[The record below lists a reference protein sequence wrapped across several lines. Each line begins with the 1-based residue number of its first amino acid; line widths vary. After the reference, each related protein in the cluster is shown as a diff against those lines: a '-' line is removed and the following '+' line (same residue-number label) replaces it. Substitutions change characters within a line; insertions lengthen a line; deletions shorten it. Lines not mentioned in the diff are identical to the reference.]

1 MKYLLTSESVGAG
14 HPDKICDQISD
25 AVVDSLLKQDKTSR
39 IACDVIANDDFIYIG
54 GQITTKGYVDTTKE
68 AWKILK
74 PLGYK
79 ETDFKIISAIIPQ
92 SPNIA
97 MGVDKNANKELG
109 AGDQGILFGY
119 ATNENKYF
127 MPWPIVLAHELVKR
141 AEFLRR
147 NKKFP
152 YAKADMKS
160 QVTMEYDDQTD
171 KILIKKVLMSIQ
183 HEENFN
189 EAKFKK
195 FVKDNI
201 IDFVAKENNFNL
213 NYEILINPTGK
224 FVIGGPKGDTGL
236 TGRKIIVDTYG
247 GFAHHGGGAF
257 SGKDATKIDRSAAYM
272 ARYIAKNLVA
282 ANIANKIEI
291 QLSYAIG
298 LPRPQSIYI
307 DTFGDNKY
315 SQEFLINLINKHF
328 DLSVEGIINT
338 LNLLNVSYLPLATFG
353 HVGRL
358 DLDLPWEKLDKAK
371 EIENDIHLYN
381 ENQTKLKTNN

>member
-92 SPNIA
+92 SPDIA

-160 QVTMEYDDQTD
+160 QVTMEYNDQTN

-189 EAKFKK
+189 EVKFKK

-358 DLDLPWEKLDKAK
+358 DLDLPWEKLDKVA
-371 EIENDIHLYN
+371 EIKKDL
-381 ENQTKLKTNN
+381 

>member
-92 SPNIA
+92 SPDIA

-127 MPWPIVLAHELVKR
+127 MPWPIVLANELVKR

-160 QVTMEYDDQTD
+160 QVTMEYDDQTN

-358 DLDLPWEKLDKAK
+358 DLDLPWEKLDKVA
-371 EIENDIHLYN
+371 EIKKDL
-381 ENQTKLKTNN
+381 

>member
-92 SPNIA
+92 SPDIA

-183 HEENFN
+183 HDENFKLN
-189 EAKFKK
+189 SR
-195 FVKDNI
+195 
-201 IDFVAKENNFNL
+201 NL
-213 NYEILINPTGK
+213 
-224 FVIGGPKGDTGL
+224 
-236 TGRKIIVDTYG
+236 
-247 GFAHHGGGAF
+247 
-257 SGKDATKIDRSAAYM
+257 
-272 ARYIAKNLVA
+272 
-282 ANIANKIEI
+282 
-291 QLSYAIG
+291 
-298 LPRPQSIYI
+298 
-307 DTFGDNKY
+307 
-315 SQEFLINLINKHF
+315 
-328 DLSVEGIINT
+328 
-338 LNLLNVSYLPLATFG
+338 
-353 HVGRL
+353 
-358 DLDLPWEKLDKAK
+358 
-371 EIENDIHLYN
+371 
-381 ENQTKLKTNN
+381 

>member
-92 SPNIA
+92 SPDIA

-160 QVTMEYDDQTD
+160 QVTMEYDDQTN

-282 ANIANKIEI
+282 ANVTNKIEI

>member
-92 SPNIA
+92 SPDIA

-358 DLDLPWEKLDKAK
+358 DLDLPWEKLDKVA
-371 EIENDIHLYN
+371 EIKKDL
-381 ENQTKLKTNN
+381 